1 MSDTRRYASIT
12 RDTNETKIKLS
23 LSLDGGALDD
33 DSSKQNGDGKAHA
46 AQNTKSQTIDLD
58 TGIGFLDH
66 MLHALAKHAGWS
78 LRIRCQG
85 DLHSTL
91 SILESH

>member
-1 MSDTRRYASIT
+1 MSTDRRTATIN
-12 RDTNETKIKLS
+12 RDTNETKIQLE
-23 LSLDGGALDD
+23 LSLDGGALA
-33 DSSKQNGDGKAHA
+33 SMENGESKSHA
-46 AQNTKSQTIDLD
+46 AQASKSQSIDVD

-85 DLHSTL
+85 DLHSKL
-91 SILESH
+91 ILTR